1 MPLLL
6 NKILPKRRLV
16 KYYKKNT
23 EILSNYIQIGY
34 LWRAKNINKT
44 KKPGFM
50 KLSHLAETLIGSEII
65 KLAGEIK
72 EKMAKGDKIYNFT
85 IGDFDP
91 KVFPIPVEFEQEI
104 IAAYKEHYTNYP
116 PADGIPELRKA
127 VGGFI
132 AEREGLDYDPAKE
145 IVISC
150 GGRPI
155 IYATYRT
162 IVDRGE
168 KVIYATPSWNNN
180 HYTHFLEAE
189 HVVLETTPE
198 NDFMPTAAE
207 LKPLLKGATLLALCS
222 PQNPTGTTF
231 GKKQLEEIC
240 DLVIAENKSRGADEK
255 PLYIMYDQMYWVL
268 TFGETHHYNPVSLRP
283 ELRDYTIFIDG
294 MSKAFAAT
302 GVRVGWALGP
312 AHVIGKMKSILSH
325 VGAWSPMAEQKA
337 AARYLVQKENV
348 DKYLQ
353 HFKAEVEE
361 RLVKIYE
368 GFANLK
374 KDGHAV
380 DCIAPQAAIYLTIKL
395 DLHGKTTADG
405 KVLDTQAAVTSYILD
420 EAKLAVVPF
429 YAFGAAK
436 DSPWYRLSVGTCV
449 KEEIPAMLKQLK
461 VALEKLK

>member
-1 MPLLL
+1 
-6 NKILPKRRLV
+6 
-16 KYYKKNT
+16 
-23 EILSNYIQIGY
+23 
-34 LWRAKNINKT
+34 
-44 KKPGFM
+44 M

-72 EKMAKGDKIYNFT
+72 EKQAKGEKIYNFT

-91 KVFPIPVEFEQEI
+91 KVFPIPVEFENEI
-104 IAAYKEHYTNYP
+104 IQAYKDKYTNYP

-127 VGGFI
+127 VGEFI
-132 AEREGLDYDPAKE
+132 EEREGITFDPASE

-189 HVVLETTPE
+189 HVVLETKAE

-207 LKPLLKGATLLALCS
+207 LQPLLKGATLLALCS

-240 DLVIAENKSRGADEK
+240 DMVLAENKSRGADQK
-255 PLYIMYDQMYWVL
+255 PLYVLFDQMYWVL
-268 TFGETHHYNPVSLRP
+268 TFGDTEHYNPVTLRP
-283 ELRDYTIFIDG
+283 EMKNYTVFIDG
-294 MSKAFAAT
+294 MSKAFAGT

-312 AHVIGKMKSILSH
+312 KHVMTKMKSILSH

-337 AARYLVQKENV
+337 AAKYLVQKEAVN
-348 DKYLQ
+348 KYLA
-353 HFKAEVEE
+353 HFKSEVEE

-368 GFANLK
+368 GFDALK
-374 KDGHAV
+374 KAGHAV
-380 DCIAPQAAIYLTIKL
+380 AAIAPQAAIYLTIKL
-395 DLHGKTTADG
+395 DLVGKKTADG
-405 KVLDTQAAVTSYILD
+405 TVLADQAAVTSYILN

-429 YAFGAAK
+429 YAFGSEK
-436 DSPWYRLSVGTCV
+436 SSPWYRLSVGTCV
-449 KEEIPAMLKQLK
+449 KQEIPEML
-461 VALEKLK
+461 AKLKTTLEQLS